1 MASQTQFLVP
11 VQLVDPGASS
21 LERSNKELGDHSDQ
35 SSHDSPD
42 SDPDD
47 VVEKPQPRTVPSL
60 LARLR
65 APTASELARKR
76 KCASNPPSGK
86 RRSRGS
92 NSAGEPKTLSLRNA
106 YVNILQS
113 RSLFRIIPCS
123 VEAVGKNCLSRRVAL
138 RTTVVLL
145 NILKERGGS
154 RSSNHAIKI

>member
-1 MASQTQFLVP
+1 MAISM
-11 VQLVDPGASS
+11 G
-21 LERSNKELGDHSDQ
+21 RWH
-35 SSHDSPD
+35 
-42 SDPDD
+42 
-47 VVEKPQPRTVPSL
+47 EKPSFSSGQGKTMHTHYYCYLRLLFSL
-60 LARLR
+60 LARLH
-65 APTASELARKR
+65 APTASELARKC

-86 RRSRGS
+86 QRAVAVTLLESQK
-92 NSAGEPKTLSLRNA
+92 ALSLSNA